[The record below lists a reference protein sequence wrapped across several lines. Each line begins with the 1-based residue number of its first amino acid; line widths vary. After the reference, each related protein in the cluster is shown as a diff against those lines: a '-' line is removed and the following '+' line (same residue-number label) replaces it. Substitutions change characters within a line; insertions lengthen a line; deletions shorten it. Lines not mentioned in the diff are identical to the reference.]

1 MDRLDA
7 EESADAVY
15 TLVLPSCYYLTVLAL
30 RLATF
35 WMEMA
40 MHNGLG
46 SELIPQWAVLE
57 INYQP
62 NSILALTLISEK
74 TKQNKKKPKRI
85 LHGQKK
91 NKKLHKGEKNGL
103 KHF

>member
-1 MDRLDA
+1 MDRLEA
-7 EESADAVY
+7 EESAGAVC
-15 TLVLPSCYYLTVLAL
+15 TLVLLSCYYLTVLGL

-35 WMEMA
+35 SMEMA

-62 NSILALTLISEK
+62 NSILALTLI
-74 TKQNKKKPKRI
+74 R
-85 LHGQKK
+85 GKK
-91 NKKLHKGEKNGL
+91 NLAWSKEE
-103 KHF
+103 